1 MSQARVNRK
10 GRKRLK
16 EKVRRVA
23 AKTAEIAEENKALQM
38 ALALQDVRVT
48 ENGMSQKWVGGVLKD
63 VPSGTIKVPIP
74 KGWTFD
80 GTQGISSRNNQQYVE
95 LKLIKVK
102 AVLEDEKCRE
112 E

>member
-16 EKVRRVA
+16 QKVRQIA
-23 AKTAEIAEENKALQM
+23 SKTAEIVEENKALQM
-38 ALALQDVRVT
+38 ALALQDVRVV
-48 ENGMSQKWVGGVLKD
+48 ENGMSQRWVGGVLKD
-63 VPSGTIKVPIP
+63 VPAGTIKVPIP

-80 GTQGISSRNNQQYVE
+80 GTQGISWRNNQQYIE

-102 AVLEDEKCRE
+102 TVLEDEKCRE
-112 E
+112 D